1 MQEMVGKIQKAT
13 VGLFEGI
20 LQSRSNVSI
29 SGIRVFKRLAVHE
42 RLWSHRGK
50 YKKKKKKN
58 TLDLVL
64 LRITPRLSWT
74 PRTLKNMM
82 EDKDKEASIKHK
94 SQ

>member
-50 YKKKKKKN
+50 YKKKTKK
-58 TLDLVL
+58 TLWILSCSGL
-64 LRITPRLSWT
+64 LHAFHELQE
-74 PRTLKNMM
+74 L
-82 EDKDKEASIKHK
+82 
-94 SQ
+94 